1 MRVTRVL
8 VLLPASPD
16 HPFTNS
22 LHPSHS
28 SILHTPLTH
37 LFPPPS
43 LRPMLSHG
51 LITPL
56 FSDSL
61 LPLSPSLPVST
72 STLPF
77 PILSR
82 LFSSPLLWGLSFTLS
97 NSRVPSLSPRW
108 PLVVHNPSDAN
119 GPHLEAAFPHN
130 NPSGMMRQVAHSRFE
145 GGMRLPQ
152 TAAVVPSND
161 RGWGVDLGKVVA
173 AE

>member
-22 LHPSHS
+22 LHPSHA

-51 LITPL
+51 LLTPL

-72 STLPF
+72 SPLPF

-97 NSRVPSLSPRW
+97 HSRFPSLSPRC

-119 GPHLEAAFPHN
+119 GPHLEVAFPY
-130 NPSGMMRQVAHSRFE
+130 NPPEWHDATSGPVHVLKAGCVCLKLQPLS
-145 GGMRLPQ
+145 PQ
-152 TAAVVPSND
+152 MTGDGA
-161 RGWGVDLGKVVA
+161 WI
-173 AE
+173 